1 MKAEDRITAFYHL
14 GKKIRRLSEV
24 DFQSL
29 ALAAKLENA
38 WFTVDNVRM
47 SLRSIGAWLEST
59 KLLAW
64 TVGYDLHTIPKRI
77 AVVMAG
83 NIPLVG
89 FHDLL
94 CVLIAGHN
102 ILIKTSSKDSALI
115 KFIVQGLIEIEPRF
129 EDKIE
134 IAERMKSF
142 DAIIATGSDN
152 TSRYFEYYF
161 SKYPH
166 IIRKNRTSVA
176 IIHGNETGDQIN
188 ALGTDIFS
196 YFGLGCRNVSK
207 IYVPSGYNVTR
218 LLAAWNS
225 FQDII
230 HHHKYCNNYDY
241 QKSILLVSLSIFL
254 DNGFLLL
261 QESEKLF
268 SPLAVVY
275 YEYYESA
282 EDLALRLQT
291 SAEKIQCV
299 VEECEGSEFKFGQAQ
314 FPSLGNYADQID
326 TLKFL
331 TTLN

>member
-1 MKAEDRITAFYHL
+1 MKAEDRINAFYHL
-14 GKKIRRLSEV
+14 GKKIRGLSEEE
-24 DFQSL
+24 FQTL
-29 ALAAKLENA
+29 ALSAKLENA

-47 SLRSIGAWLEST
+47 SLHSIGSWLEPT

-64 TVGYDLHTIPKRI
+64 TANYDLHIHPRKI

-89 FHDLL
+89 FHDFL
-94 CVLIAGHN
+94 CVLIAGHS
-102 ILIKTSSKDSALI
+102 ILIKTSSKDNALI
-115 KFIVQGLIEIEPRF
+115 RFIIQELIRVEPRF

-134 IAERMKSF
+134 IAERMKNF
-142 DAIIATGSDN
+142 EAIIATGSDN

-176 IIHGNETGDQIN
+176 IIHGDETPEQIS

-207 IYVPSGYNVTR
+207 IYVPLGYDVTI
-218 LLAAWNS
+218 LLAGWES

-241 QKSILLVSLSIFL
+241 QKSILLVSLTTFL

-261 QESEKLF
+261 QQSDKLF
-268 SPLAVVY
+268 SPLALIY
-275 YEYYESA
+275 YEYYKSTQ
-282 EDLALRLQT
+282 DLADTLQS

-299 VEECEGSEFKFGQAQ
+299 VEEREGSEFKFGQAQ
-314 FPSLGNYADQID
+314 FPTLGNYADQID